1 MINDIQIYENIF
13 KICLSIALGM
23 FIGMERE
30 WAQKGAG
37 IRTFALI
44 SLCGAV
50 FGFIGYQLIFVG
62 AVFVVIL
69 SAFES
74 IWSLLKGGDVHL
86 TTMVTIVLAYCTGVL
101 VGLEFYPFA
110 VILAITVTALLA
122 VKHELHDFVG
132 GMSAQDV
139 KGAVKFGILAFVIFP
154 LLPGTY
160 IDPWQIINPRM
171 IWLMVVLVS
180 GFGFF
185 NYIIMKRMGSR
196 GIAYT
201 GFFGGLANSTAVVG
215 ELVSRARSHPDLVL
229 FTAAAV
235 TLSDVAMCLRNFII
249 CIVFSYGFDG
259 GELAS
264 VVLFPLL
271 GMALVGLFYSFFMG
285 TGASKVEVELKS
297 PFSITHA
304 LTFGLIFL
312 CMIFISAMAHM
323 QFGGAGFYIS
333 ELISGTISSASATTS
348 AIVLYQAEKIDQTT
362 AALGII
368 LANISSVVA
377 KIGLIGVA
385 GNKELTKRVAIGGVA
400 TVTTALVI
408 VIVLLV

>member
-1 MINDIQIYENIF
+1 MINDIHVYENIF

-74 IWSLLKGGDVHL
+74 TWSLLKGGDVHL
-86 TTMVTIVLAYCTGVL
+86 TTMVAIVLAYCTGVL
-101 VGLEFYPFA
+101 VGLEFTHFA

-122 VKHELHDFVG
+122 IKHELHDLVG
-132 GMSAQDV
+132 GMTAQDV
-139 KGAVKFGILAFVIFP
+139 KGAVKFGILAFVVFP
-154 LLPGTY
+154 ILPDAY
-160 IDPWQIINPRM
+160 IDPWQIIHPRM

-180 GFGFF
+180 GFGFL

-215 ELVSRARSHPDLVL
+215 ELISRVRSHPDLVL
-229 FTAAAV
+229 FTATAV
-235 TLSDVAMCLRNFII
+235 ILSNVAMCLRNFII
-249 CIVFSYGFDG
+249 CAVFSW
-259 GELAS
+259 ELAL

-271 GMALVGLFYSFFMG
+271 GMALVGLFYSFFAG
-285 TGASKVEVELKS
+285 TGAPRVEVELKS
-297 PFSITHA
+297 PFSITYA

-312 CMIFISAMAHM
+312 CMIFVSAMAHM

-368 LANISSVVA
+368 LANISGVIA
-377 KIGLIGVA
+377 KIGLIGIA
-385 GNKELTKRVAIGGVA
+385 GNKELTKYVIIGSVA
-400 TVTTALVI
+400 TVIVALVI
-408 VIVLLV
+408 VIVQLV

>member
-1 MINDIQIYENIF
+1 MINDIQIYENVF
-13 KICLSIALGM
+13 KICLSVALGM

-50 FGFIGYQLIFVG
+50 FGFISYPLIFVG
-62 AVFVVIL
+62 AIFVVIL

-86 TTMVTIVLAYCTGVL
+86 TTMVAIILAYCTGVL
-101 VGLEFYPFA
+101 VGLEFYTFA
-110 VILAITVTALLA
+110 VIIAIIVTALLA
-122 VKHELHDFVG
+122 IKQELHDFVG
-132 GMSAQDV
+132 EMSSQDV

-154 LLPGTY
+154 TLPNAY
-160 IDPWQIINPRM
+160 IDPWQIVNPRT

-180 GFGFF
+180 GFGFL

-215 ELVSRARSHPDLVL
+215 ELVSRVRSYPNLVL

-235 TLSDVAMCLRNFII
+235 ILSNVAMCLRNFII
-249 CIVFSYGFDG
+249 CAVFSW
-259 GELAS
+259 ELALT
-264 VVLFPLL
+264 VLFPLL
-271 GMALVGLFYSFFMG
+271 GMALVGLFYSFFAG
-285 TGASKVEVELKS
+285 TGAPKVEVELKS

-312 CMIFISAMAHM
+312 CMIFVCAMAHM

-333 ELISGTISSASATTS
+333 EFVSGIISSASATTS
-348 AIVLYQAEKIDQTT
+348 AIVLYQAEKIDQMT

-377 KIGLIGVA
+377 KIGLIGVV
-385 GNKELTKRVAIGGVA
+385 GNKELTKYVIIGSVA
-400 TVTTALVI
+400 TVTIALVI

>member
-1 MINDIQIYENIF
+1 MINDIQIYETVF

-23 FIGMERE
+23 FMGMERE

-50 FGFIGYQLIFVG
+50 FGFIGYPLIFVG

-69 SAFES
+69 AAFES
-74 IWSLLKGGDVHL
+74 IWSLVKGGEVHL
-86 TTMVTIVLAYCTGVL
+86 TTMVSIILAYCTGVL
-101 VGLEFYPFA
+101 VGLEFYTFA
-110 VILAITVTALLA
+110 VIVTALLA
-122 VKHELHDFVG
+122 IKHELRDFVG
-132 GMSAQDV
+132 GMSGQDV

-154 LLPGTY
+154 LLPDAY
-160 IDPWQIINPRM
+160 IDPWQIANPRM

-180 GFGFF
+180 GFGFL
-185 NYIIMKRMGSR
+185 NYIIMKRMGSH

-215 ELVSRARSHPDLVL
+215 ELVSRVRSHPNLML
-229 FTAAAV
+229 FIATAV
-235 TLSDVAMCLRNFII
+235 TLSNVAMCLRNLVI
-249 CIVFSYGFDG
+249 CAVFSPS
-259 GELAS
+259 LAS
-264 VVLFPLL
+264 VVLLPLL
-271 GMALVGLFYSFFMG
+271 GMAIVGLFYSFFTG
-285 TGASKVEVELKS
+285 TGAPEVEVELKS

-333 ELISGTISSASATTS
+333 EFISGIISSASATTS

-368 LANISSVVA
+368 LANISSVAA
-377 KIGLIGVA
+377 KIGLIGAA
-385 GNKELTKRVAIGGVA
+385 GNKELTKYVTVGSIVTVAI
-400 TVTTALVI
+400 ALAI
-408 VIVLLV
+408 VIARLM

>member
-1 MINDIQIYENIF
+1 MINDIHLYENIF

-86 TTMVTIVLAYCTGVL
+86 TTMVAIVLAYCTGVL

-122 VKHELHDFVG
+122 IKQELHDFVG
-132 GMSAQDV
+132 GMTAQDV

-154 LLPGTY
+154 ILPNEY
-160 IDPWQIINPRM
+160 IDPWQIVNPTI

-180 GFGFF
+180 GFGFL
-185 NYIIMKRMGSR
+185 NYIIMKRMGGH

-215 ELVSRARSHPDLVL
+215 ELVSRVRSHPNLVM
-229 FTAAAV
+229 FTATAV
-235 TLSDVAMCLRNFII
+235 ILSDVAMCLRNLII
-249 CIVFSYGFDG
+249 CVVFSPS
-259 GELAS
+259 LAS

-271 GMALVGLFYSFFMG
+271 GMALVGLFYSLFAG
-285 TGASKVEVELKS
+285 TDASKVEVELKS

-362 AALGII
+362 AALGIV
-368 LANISSVVA
+368 LANISSVIA
-377 KIGLIGVA
+377 KIGLIGTA
-385 GNKELTKRVAIGGVA
+385 GNKMLTKYVTIGSVA
-400 TVTTALVI
+400 TIAIALVVT
-408 VIVLLV
+408 VIVLL

>member
-1 MINDIQIYENIF
+1 MINDIHVYENIF

-50 FGFIGYQLIFVG
+50 FGFIGYQLVFVG

-74 IWSLLKGGDVHL
+74 TWSLLKGGDVHL
-86 TTMVTIVLAYCTGVL
+86 TTMVAIVLAYCTGVL
-101 VGLEFYPFA
+101 VGLEFTHFA

-122 VKHELHDFVG
+122 IKHELHDLVG
-132 GMSAQDV
+132 GMTAQDV
-139 KGAVKFGILAFVIFP
+139 KGAVKFGILAFVVFP
-154 LLPGTY
+154 ILPNAY
-160 IDPWQIINPRM
+160 IDPWQIIHPRM

-180 GFGFF
+180 GFGFL

-215 ELVSRARSHPDLVL
+215 ELISRVRSHPDLAL
-229 FTAAAV
+229 FTATAV
-235 TLSDVAMCLRNFII
+235 ILSNVAMCLRNFII
-249 CIVFSYGFDG
+249 CAVFSW
-259 GELAS
+259 ELAL

-271 GMALVGLFYSFFMG
+271 GMALIGLFYSFFAG
-285 TGASKVEVELKS
+285 TGAPRVEVELKS
-297 PFSITHA
+297 PFSITYA

-312 CMIFISAMAHM
+312 CMIFVSAMAHM

-368 LANISSVVA
+368 LANISGVIA
-377 KIGLIGVA
+377 KIGLIGIA
-385 GNKELTKRVAIGGVA
+385 GNKELTKYVIIGSVA
-400 TVTTALVI
+400 TVIVALVI
-408 VIVLLV
+408 VIVQLV

>member
-1 MINDIQIYENIF
+1 MINDIQIYENVF

-50 FGFIGYQLIFVG
+50 FAFIGHQLIFVG
-62 AVFVVIL
+62 AIFVVIL
-69 SAFES
+69 SIFES
-74 IWSLLKGGDVHL
+74 LWSLLKGGDVHL
-86 TTMVTIVLAYCTGVL
+86 TTMVAIVLAYCTGVL
-101 VGLEFYPFA
+101 VGLEFTHFA

-122 VKHELHDFVG
+122 IKHELRDFVG
-132 GMSAQDV
+132 GMSGQDV

-154 LLPGTY
+154 LLPDAY

-171 IWLMVVLVS
+171 VWLMVVLIS
-180 GFGFF
+180 GFGFL
-185 NYIIMKRMGSR
+185 NYIIMKRMGSH

-215 ELVSRARSHPDLVL
+215 ELVSRVRSHPNLVM
-229 FTAAAV
+229 FAATAV
-235 TLSDVAMCLRNFII
+235 ILSDVAMCLRNFII
-249 CIVFSYGFDG
+249 CATFSW
-259 GELAS
+259 ELALI
-264 VVLFPLL
+264 VLFPLL
-271 GMALVGLFYSFFMG
+271 GMALVGLFYSIFSG
-285 TGASKVEVELKS
+285 TGAPKVEVELKS

-362 AALGII
+362 AVLGIV
-368 LANISSVVA
+368 LANISSVIA
-377 KIGLIGVA
+377 KIGLIGTA
-385 GNKELTKRVAIGGVA
+385 GNKELTKYVTIGTVAM
-400 TVTTALVI
+400 VTIALVI
-408 VIVLLV
+408 VVVLLI

>member
-1 MINDIQIYENIF
+1 MTNDIQIYENVF

-50 FGFIGYQLIFVG
+50 FAFIGHQLVFVG

-69 SAFES
+69 SVFEA
-74 IWSLLKGGDVHL
+74 IWGLLKGGDVHL
-86 TTMVTIVLAYCTGVL
+86 TTMVAIVLAYCTGVL
-101 VGLEFYPFA
+101 VGLEFYTFA

-122 VKHELHDFVG
+122 IKHELHDFVG

-154 LLPGTY
+154 ILPNEY
-160 IDPWQIINPRM
+160 IDPWQIVNPRM

-180 GFGFF
+180 GFGFL
-185 NYIIMKRMGSR
+185 NYIIMKRMGSH

-215 ELVSRARSHPDLVL
+215 ELVSRVRSHPDLAL
-229 FTAAAV
+229 FTATAV
-235 TLSDVAMCLRNFII
+235 ILSNVAMCLRNLVI
-249 CIVFSYGFDG
+249 CAVFSW
-259 GELAS
+259 ELAS
-264 VVLFPLL
+264 IVLFPLL
-271 GMALVGLFYSFFMG
+271 GMALVGLLYFFFAG

-297 PFSITHA
+297 PFNIAHA

-323 QFGGAGFYIS
+323 HFGGAGFYIS

-362 AALGII
+362 AVLGII
-368 LANISSVVA
+368 LANISSVIA
-377 KIGLIGVA
+377 KIGLIGTA
-385 GNKELTKRVAIGGVA
+385 GNKELTKYVTIGSVA
-400 TVTTALVI
+400 TVVVALVAA
-408 VIVLLV
+408 IVLLI